1 MFYLTYKIFSS
12 FSKLERRIL
21 IGAFLIFILSSF
33 FIALNFYYSAT
44 KEQPARGGIYIEGE
58 VGQPTFINPLIAN
71 ISDIDLD
78 LIEILFDNLL
88 NLTDNYKISQDN
100 KTWTIFLKKDL
111 KWDDG
116 KELTADDVLF
126 TIKIIQDPD
135 TRSPLFLSW
144 QGIEVEKI
152 GDSEIRFILPKPYAF
167 FIDNLRSLKIVPQHI
182 FGNIPAANLKL
193 SQYNLE
199 PVASGPYRFKNIVTE
214 KDGFIQEMSL
224 IKNPLYHGNPPFIDN
239 FIFKFYRNEQ
249 DLIQDFNTK
258 KISGFGGLNPQN
270 INEIKI
276 SHKLANLSLPR
287 YYAVFFNSN
296 TNPVL
301 QNNEVREAL
310 TFATNRAKIIKRVFN
325 EHASLADGPIP
336 SNVTGYNKDVYQNDR
351 FSIQQAQEILEKNGW
366 LLNPEDG
373 IRYKTVNKIRQKLEF
388 EIITPQIPFLIET
401 VDLIKDDWNKIGV
414 KINSATLPLSDIS
427 REVLRTRNYQLLI
440 FGNILNNNPDVLS
453 FWHSSERL
461 YPGLN
466 LSLYNNKDADNA
478 LINIRQEINPDKR
491 QLELDKLQNIIYK
504 ENPAVF
510 LFNPNYI
517 YVTNSDLLGFNA
529 SSITTPAHRFEKIA
543 EWHLKTE
550 RRFAN

>member
-1 MFYLTYKIFSS
+1 MFYLTYKIFSN

-33 FIALNFYYSAT
+33 FVALNFYYSAT
-44 KEQPARGGIYIEGE
+44 KEQPAHGGIYIEGG

-78 LIEILFDNLL
+78 LIEILFDDLL

-116 KELTADDVLF
+116 KELTTDDIIF

-152 GDSEIRFILPKPYAF
+152 GDSEIRFILKKPYAF
-167 FIDNLRSLKIVPQHI
+167 FLDNLRNLKIVPQHI
-182 FGNIPAANLKL
+182 FGNIPAVNLKL

-199 PVASGPYRFKNIVTE
+199 PVANGPYKFKEITTE
-214 KDGFIQEMSL
+214 KDGFIKEMSL

-249 DLIQDFNTK
+249 DLIQDFNIK

-276 SHKLANLSLPR
+276 SHKLTNLSLPR

-296 TNPVL
+296 TNPIL
-301 QNNEVREAL
+301 QNNEVRKAL
-310 TFATNRAKIIKRVFN
+310 ALATDRTKIIKQVFN
-325 EHASLADGPIP
+325 EYASLADGPIP
-336 SNVTGYNKDVYQNDR
+336 SNVTGYNKTVYQNNK
-351 FSIQQAQEILEKNGW
+351 FSLQQAQEILEKDGW

-373 IRYKTVNKIRQKLEF
+373 VRYKTINKIRQKLEF
-388 EIITPQIPFLIET
+388 EIVVPQIPFLIET
-401 VDLIKDDWNKIGV
+401 VDLIKEDWDKIGV
-414 KINSATLPLSDIS
+414 KINSAVLPLSDIG
-427 REVLRTRNYQLLI
+427 REVLKTRNYQLLI

-466 LSLYNNKDADNA
+466 LSLYNNKDADKA
-478 LINIRQEINPDKR
+478 LENIRQEINSEKR
-491 QLELDKLQNIIYK
+491 QLELNKLQDIIYK

-517 YVTNSDLLGFNA
+517 YVTNSNLLSFDLSF
-529 SSITTPAHRFEKIA
+529 ITTPAHRFEKIG